1 MNGSRILVVDDE
13 SQLRRALRST
23 LSALGFVV
31 ADAPTGE
38 AALEKLREE
47 KFDLVLLDIN
57 LPGLSGLE
65 TCRAIRARSE
75 VSIIMLSVR
84 DRSEDKIEA
93 LDAGADGYI
102 TKPFDVNEL
111 LARVRA
117 TLRRAPTSAFAESRQ
132 IRLGELE
139 ISFRDRQVK
148 LRGRTARLTPTEV
161 DLLHYFVTHP
171 DAVLPHDQI
180 LQAVWGPDYGDE
192 VEYLR
197 VFVNQLRKKIE
208 PEPAHPKY
216 IVTEPW
222 LGYRFVTTQDA
233 PDSSSPLPQE
243 SKHPESEA
251 HRKGEQANADEP

>member
-1 MNGSRILVVDDE
+1 VISSRILVVDDE
-13 SQLRRALRST
+13 PQLRRALRST

-31 ADAPTGE
+31 ADASSGE

-65 TCRAIRARSE
+65 TCRAVRTRSQ
-75 VSIIMLSVR
+75 VSILMLTVR
-84 DRSEDKIEA
+84 DRAEDKIEA

-111 LARVRA
+111 LARIRA
-117 TLRRAPTSAFAESRQ
+117 ALRRVPAAGSPEAKELVQ
-132 IRLGELE
+132 VDQLE
-139 ISFRDRQVK
+139 IRFHERQV
-148 LRGRTARLTPTEV
+148 RCDGRIARLTPTEL
-161 DLLHYFVTHP
+161 DLLKYFVAHP
-171 DAVLPHDQI
+171 DVVLPHDQI
-180 LQAVWGPDYGDE
+180 LQAVWGPDYGEE

-208 PEPAHPKY
+208 PDPARPRY

-222 LGYRFVTTQDA
+222 LGYRFVMA
-233 PDSSSPLPQE
+233 
-243 SKHPESEA
+243 EA
-251 HRKGEQANADEP
+251 QN